1 MNKEESLAFLQN
13 CIEKVKRA
21 TAQDIQFYKE
31 VYDRECD
38 PENEHLKRRNFTIY
52 EWEMNKIK
60 NWTTEEIKNRIWM
73 AVSCGQPVP
82 GQVSVEALRMELV
95 CRGEEPVGYH
105 NT

>member
-38 PENEHLKRRNFTIY
+38 SKERMSEREEETEISRY
-52 EWEMNKIK
+52 EGDSKMKK
-60 NWTTEEIKNRIWM
+60 EIIGY
-73 AVSCGQPVP
+73 V
-82 GQVSVEALRMELV
+82 
-95 CRGEEPVGYH
+95 GEYNDGWFF
-105 NT
+105 